1 MDDNFL
7 TYAIAIVVL
16 VAGLFIVKKVTTCM
30 IKATVAIVMVVFL
43 VALYWLFL
51 T

>member
-1 MDDNFL
+1 MDNFL
-7 TYAIAIVVL
+7 TYAIALIVL
-16 VAGLFIVKKVTTCM
+16 VVGLLIVKKVTTCM

-43 VALYWLFL
+43 AILYWLFL